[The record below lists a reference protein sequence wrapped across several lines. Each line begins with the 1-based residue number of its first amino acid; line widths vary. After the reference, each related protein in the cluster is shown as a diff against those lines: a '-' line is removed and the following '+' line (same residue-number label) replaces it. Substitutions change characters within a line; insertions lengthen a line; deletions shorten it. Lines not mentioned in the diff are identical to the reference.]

1 MRPESGP
8 RLPLMVVAQRPSD
21 YVEMRR
27 CALALA
33 ARGHRIQFVYKRLRR
48 GSEDEDRILA
58 EGRDYAAAGT
68 FERFRVL
75 GEESPR
81 AGTATPE
88 NATDTGTRPRLGWFK
103 LAVRAIF
110 RIPVVY
116 DLRHAIRSLIGTLRV
131 YLRSVKGFERMIAES
146 GARVLILPEDVV
158 GAFSPLLIKAAH
170 RRGVPSL
177 ILPYTI
183 ANQQEAFK
191 SLMGQR
197 NYQRDFLPNRIAAA
211 LFPRWAMTQ
220 DGVSLV
226 RLPAWHILGQEI
238 TRTTPPDPWMMN
250 SGYANVIAVESEAMQ
265 DYYRVAGI
273 PPPKLR
279 VVGAIYDD
287 ELAAFRANRAA
298 ERARLLQQIS
308 LDSEKPV
315 LLVGGCPDQTRSC
328 PPGFE
333 FADIDEFIDRLFE
346 AVSGLAS
353 DYTIVFRPHP
363 NYGRMGERLA
373 AKGWAVTSMDT
384 ARLVALA
391 DAYVAFA
398 SATIRWA
405 IACAIPAVNYDVF
418 RYAYG
423 DFESVE
429 GVVNVQSYADF
440 VSALHDLHTGS
451 ECLAQWRRR
460 AEAGAA
466 RWGKLDGGSV
476 DRIED
481 LIGELASLKP
491 VPRVTH

>member
-1 MRPESGP
+1 MRPVSAP
-8 RLPLMVVAQRPSD
+8 KLPVMVVAQRPSD

-33 ARGHRIQFVYKRLRR
+33 ARGHRIEFVYKRLRR

-58 EGRDYAAAGT
+58 EGRGYAAAGT
-68 FERFRVL
+68 FERFLVL
-75 GEESPR
+75 GEEPPR
-81 AGTATPE
+81 AIAAAPA
-88 NATDTGTRPRLGWFK
+88 NAADAGVTRRIGPFK

-110 RIPVVY
+110 RIPIVY
-116 DLRHAIRSLIGTLRV
+116 DLRHAIRSLMGTLRL
-131 YLRSVKGFERMIAES
+131 YLRSMREFERMIAES
-146 GARVLILPEDVV
+146 GARLLILPEDVV

-197 NYQRDFLPNRIAAA
+197 HYQRDFLPNRIAAA
-211 LFPRWAMTQ
+211 LFPRWVMTQ
-220 DGVSLV
+220 DGISLV

-265 DYYRVAGI
+265 DYYRAAGI
-273 PPPKLR
+273 PQSKLR

-287 ELAAFRANRAA
+287 ELAAYKANRAA
-298 ERARLLQQIS
+298 ERARLLQQFS
-308 LDSEKPV
+308 LDSERPI

-333 FADIDEFIDRLFE
+333 FADIDDFIDRLFD
-346 AVSGLAS
+346 AVSALAS

-373 AKGWAVTSMDT
+373 AKGWAVSTMDT

-405 IACAIPAVNYDVF
+405 IACAIPVVNYDVF

-423 DFESVE
+423 DFERVE

-440 VSALHDLHTGS
+440 VRALQDLHTGS
-451 ECLAQWRRR
+451 DRLANWQRR
-460 AEAGAA
+460 AEAGAG

-476 DRIED
+476 NRIEA
-481 LIGELASLKP
+481 LIGELASLNP
-491 VPRVTH
+491 VPRATH

>member
-1 MRPESGP
+1 
-8 RLPLMVVAQRPSD
+8 MVVAQRPSD

-33 ARGHRIQFVYKRLRR
+33 SRGHRIRFVYKRLRR
-48 GSEDEDRILA
+48 ASEDEDRILA
-58 EGRDYAAAGT
+58 EGREYAAAGT
-68 FERFRVL
+68 FEQFRVL
-75 GEESPR
+75 GEAPR
-81 AGTATPE
+81 NAGTAAQATPPE
-88 NATDTGTRPRLGWFK
+88 AGASARLGWFK
-103 LAVRAIF
+103 LAVRTVV

-116 DLRHAIRSLIGTLRV
+116 DVWHAVRALTGTLQM
-131 YLRSVKGFERMIAES
+131 YLRSMKDFERMIAES
-146 GARVLILPEDVV
+146 GARVLVLPEDVV

-191 SLMGQR
+191 SLTSQR

-226 RLPAWHILGQEI
+226 RLPAWHIIGQEI

-250 SGYANVIAVESEAMQ
+250 SGYANVIAVESEAMR
-265 DYYRVAGI
+265 DYYGAAGI
-273 PPPKLR
+273 PSSKLR

-287 ELAAFRANRAA
+287 ELAAYKANRAT
-298 ERARLLQQIS
+298 ERARLLHQFS
-308 LDSEKPV
+308 LDADKPV
-315 LLVGGCPDQTRSC
+315 LLVGGCPDQTKSC

-333 FADIDEFIDRLFE
+333 FADIDEFIDRLFD
-346 AVSGLAS
+346 AVSALAS

-373 AKGWAVTSMDT
+373 AKGWAVTTMDT

-405 IACAIPAVNYDVF
+405 IACAIPVVNYDVF

-423 DFESVE
+423 DFARVE
-429 GVVNVQSYADF
+429 GVVNVQSYSDF
-440 VSALHDLHTGS
+440 IGALQNLHTGS
-451 ECLAQWRRR
+451 DGLAQWRRR

-466 RWGKLDGGSV
+466 RWGNLDGGSI
-476 DRIED
+476 DRIER
-481 LIGELASLKP
+481 LIEELASLSP